1 MKSNEAITNQIETL
15 KRHIDA
21 DGLQKV
27 FNIAHAYLQGLQDA
41 GAITEEEHDKLFH
54 CIALEQ

>member
-1 MKSNEAITNQIETL
+1 MKSNEAIKNYIASL
-15 KRHIDA
+15 KRHVDA
-21 DGLQKV
+21 DGLHKT

-54 CIALEQ
+54 YIALEQ